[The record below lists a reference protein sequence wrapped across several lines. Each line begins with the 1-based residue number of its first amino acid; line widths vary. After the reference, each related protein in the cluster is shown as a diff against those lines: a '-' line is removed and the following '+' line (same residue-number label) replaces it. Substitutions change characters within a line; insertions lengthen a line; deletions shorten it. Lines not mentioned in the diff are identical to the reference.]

1 MMDISGSR
9 AIERNF
15 ALDQIGNG
23 PGQVLDIGP
32 GPKPKVSM
40 AAIERG
46 FDVVAVDM
54 EPIRQEWVMAYTL
67 KGDRKFEW
75 GFVKNKLPEGQG
87 ALLDIGPAP
96 GDPKPSR
103 IAADRGWSVTAV
115 GLEEPFRRL
124 PEQRFTFLQGDFNL
138 VDLAPKSFDW
148 ILNISTIEHF
158 GLAGR
163 YGVTEMSEGDDLRGM
178 AKARTLLKPEGRMLL
193 TIPVGQDAVFV
204 PRHRVY
210 GPKRLPLL
218 LAGWQVLTA
227 EYYGKFDGRDE
238 YVLCT
243 RKEAYQIEPHI
254 EPSSFYGLGLFVL
267 AVDG

>member
-1 MMDISGSR
+1 MDISGSR
-9 AIERNF
+9 GIERQF
-15 ALDQIGNG
+15 ALDHLGDG
-23 PGQVLDIGP
+23 PGTVLDIGP
-32 GPKPKVSM
+32 GPKPKACM

-54 EPIRQEWVMAYTL
+54 EPIGEEWVMAYTL

-75 GFVKNKLPEGQG
+75 GFVKNTLPSGQG

-96 GDPKPSR
+96 GDPKPAR
-103 IAADRGWSVTAV
+103 IAAGRGWTVTAV

-124 PEQRFTFLQGDFNL
+124 PENRYTFIQGDFNE
-138 VDLAPKSFDW
+138 VDLAPNSFDY

-163 YGVTEMSEGDDLRGM
+163 YGIDVLDEDADLRGM
-178 AKARTLLKPEGRMLL
+178 AKARTLLKPEGRMLF
-193 TIPVGQDAVFV
+193 TIPVGQDAVFP

-210 GPKRLPLL
+210 GAQRLPLL
-218 LAGWQVLTA
+218 LAGWQVVTA
-227 EYYGKFDGRDE
+227 EYFGKFSGVDQ
-238 YVLCT
+238 YVECT
-243 RKEAYQIEPHI
+243 RKEAYQIEPTI